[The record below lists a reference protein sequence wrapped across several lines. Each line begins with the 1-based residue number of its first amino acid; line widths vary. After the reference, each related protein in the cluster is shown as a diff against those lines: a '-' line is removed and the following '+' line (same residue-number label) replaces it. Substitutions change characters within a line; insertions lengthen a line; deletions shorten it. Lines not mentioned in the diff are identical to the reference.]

1 MLDLERLELHNKV
14 HEYNRGLAGYAG
26 LSEKLK
32 GEIAR
37 LEQEE
42 QRLQPKL
49 RARLDA
55 GDRVMAGRHAMRLET
70 IADELQRHRA
80 QWGETEATYKELV
93 RAREVALV
101 GARDRIE
108 SLKRSIGELKVQRA
122 LADLTELAAGMHGSI
137 GVSDGTLER
146 IQERVDEK
154 RDFAKG
160 RVRVARDAFDT
171 EDVRVREAE
180 QAAIAEAALRR
191 YESAG
196 QAPAA
201 REQDPP
207 SNPQE

>member
-1 MLDLERLELHNKV
+1 
-14 HEYNRGLAGYAG
+14 
-26 LSEKLK
+26 
-32 GEIAR
+32 
-37 LEQEE
+37 
-42 QRLQPKL
+42 
-49 RARLDA
+49 
-55 GDRVMAGRHAMRLET
+55 MAGRHAVRLET
-70 IADELQRHRA
+70 IAGELQRHRA
-80 QWGETEATYKELV
+80 QFDETEATYKELV

-191 YESAG
+191 YEGAG
-196 QAPAA
+196 PSEGPAA
-201 REQDPP
+201 SEQGPTG
-207 SNPQE
+207 SPQE